1 MPTELNFQIRAATPD
16 DWQTIAEFNVKLADE
31 TEPLTLDRETVE
43 AGVRALLADD
53 RKGRYFVATVE
64 GRIIG
69 QLMHTWEW
77 SDWRNGDVWWLQS
90 VYVDAEFR
98 RQGIFAS
105 LKRHLEELAEAD
117 PTVVGLRLYVE
128 RDNGH
133 AQATYRRLGFE
144 SAGYLVMERM
154 FGRL

>member
-1 MPTELNFQIRAATPD
+1 MLDLEIRPATSA
-16 DWQTIAEFNVKLADE
+16 DWETIAEFNLKLAEE
-31 TEPLTLDRETVE
+31 TEPHSLDPETVR

-53 RKGRYFVATVE
+53 RKGRYFVACLE

-90 VYVDAEFR
+90 VYVDTAFR
-98 RQGIFAS
+98 RQGVFRS
-105 LKRHLEELAEAD
+105 LKQHLESLAEAD
-117 PTVVGLRLYVE
+117 PAVVGLRLYVE

-133 AQATYRRLGFE
+133 AQRTYRELGFK

>member
-1 MPTELNFQIRAATPD
+1 MSQLDLEIRPATPD
-16 DWQTIAEFNVKLADE
+16 DWETIADFNLKLAEE
-31 TEPLTLDRETVE
+31 TEPHSLDAETVR

-53 RKGRYFVATVE
+53 RKGRYFLACQ
-64 GRIIG
+64 GARIVG

-98 RQGIFAS
+98 RQGVFRL
-105 LKRHLEELAEAD
+105 LKQHLESLAEAD
-117 PTVVGLRLYVE
+117 PKVVGLRLYVE

-133 AQATYRRLGFE
+133 AQKTYNSLGFE

>member
-1 MPTELNFQIRAATPD
+1 MAQLDLEIRPATLD
-16 DWQTIAEFNVKLADE
+16 DWETIADFNLRLAEE
-31 TEPLTLDRETVE
+31 TEPHALDRATVE

-69 QLMHTWEW
+69 QLMHTREW

-90 VYVDAEFR
+90 VYVDAGFR
-98 RQGIFAS
+98 RRGVFAS
-105 LKRHLEELAEAD
+105 LKRHLEELAEGD
-117 PTVVGLRLYVE
+117 PHVVGLRLYVE

-133 AQATYRRLGFE
+133 AQATYRSLGFE
-144 SAGYLVMERM
+144 SAGYLVMQRM